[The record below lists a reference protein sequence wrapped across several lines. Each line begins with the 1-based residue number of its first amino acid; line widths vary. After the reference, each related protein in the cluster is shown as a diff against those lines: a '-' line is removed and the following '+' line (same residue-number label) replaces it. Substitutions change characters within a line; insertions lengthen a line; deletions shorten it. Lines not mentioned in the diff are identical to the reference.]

1 MIRLNDNAIAYMT
14 KLGYKDIVLL
24 TDDART
30 WCDPSKAEVSVSF
43 TDGDGSEY
51 AEDYFREESQ
61 IGTVYVP
68 VHGVLLEE
76 NAAIRY
82 EKYPWIEKFELD
94 GIKPAPVCC
103 IVPLQA

>member
-1 MIRLNDNAIAYMT
+1 
-14 KLGYKDIVLL
+14 
-24 TDDART
+24 
-30 WCDPSKAEVSVSF
+30 
-43 TDGDGSEY
+43 
-51 AEDYFREESQ
+51 
-61 IGTVYVP
+61 VP

-76 NAAIRY
+76 NAVIRY